1 MPVRVELIDEAF
13 EDLKRAERTGYFH
26 LFLGKLIHIE
36 QHGKDAGLPL
46 KRELLGWRKVVVGD
60 RNWRIVFTVDPA
72 DTVATIAVIG
82 DRDDS
87 ACYDEARRRIEALG
101 NSKPEAMSLA
111 QAMYLI
117 QRARDSQKKR
127 EPRR

>member
-1 MPVRVELIDEAF
+1 MPVRVQLIDEAL
-13 EDLKRAERTGYFH
+13 EDLRLAERTGYFH

-46 KRELLGWRKVVVGD
+46 KRELIGWRKAVAGD

-72 DTVATIAVIG
+72 DTVATILVIG

-87 ACYDEARRRIEALG
+87 ACYEDARRRIEALG
-101 NSKPEAMSLA
+101 NTKPQTVSLA
-111 QAMYLI
+111 EAMYLI
-117 QRARDSQKKR
+117 QRAHDVQKKR
-127 EPRR
+127 TRRR

>member
-13 EDLKRAERTGYFH
+13 GDLKQAERTGYFH

-36 QHGKDAGLPL
+36 EHGKDAGFPL
-46 KRELLGWRKVVVGD
+46 NRELIGWRKAVVGD
-60 RNWRIVFTVDPA
+60 RNWRIVFAVDPA

-87 ACYDEARRRIEALG
+87 ACFEEARRRIEAIG
-101 NSKPEAMSLA
+101 NTKPQAVSLA

-117 QRARDSQKKR
+117 QRAHDAHKKR
-127 EPRR
+127 TRRR